1 MAGDFIALAAQ
12 AHAAY
17 AAGDHSAAEL
27 LYTAALD
34 AAPSSAISKE
44 LLATLYANRAA
55 ARLRGDESSLT
66 GMHDAGLALTLN
78 PNLPRPR
85 LRLATALAA
94 AGREAEAS
102 EQATLVLGL
111 HNLSVAMTRE
121 ATAVLRQSAARTA
134 ASHSASM
141 SGMTDAC
148 RHLVQRT
155 QLLRVHLSPPADG
168 VVRSGRWQTLSVRL
182 SNEMGLFDAAC
193 FAAEARA
200 RVRLEVIALS
210 QGQRQASLRM
220 SVRQAHEPPPPPEAI
235 VPITAPP
242 PSEATVPN
250 TASAVRSAASL
261 NAARMVTG
269 GDATCGGSGGGG
281 AVMGTAG
288 SVVWLRLHRGRATA
302 EVRVDVVVGGEGGG
316 DVVGGGEGKD
326 EGEGKGEGEGA
337 SLPSSVALWAELW
350 ADAAPG
356 GDEGAVLGA
365 ASPITTALPA
375 LSLPLPFVT
384 SATSASSSSSATSA
398 TFATASSAAAS
409 ASANLTPATSATSPQ
424 ASPQEQLRRDS
435 SISSISFEASPQ
447 EQLRRDSSIS
457 SISFEASPQEQ
468 LRRCLEAIRSP
479 QALAAAAIT
488 PTTLPAIV
496 QGLRLLPARAHAPY
510 RASPRTPYRDPLVL
524 AELEISPRYAP
535 PLVLAESASD
545 IAGRLWDSG
554 AQLAAWLC
562 EGDLLETTLR
572 VVSSVAS
579 PSLEISPRYAPF
591 GVLEL
596 GAGIG
601 VAGLA
606 AAALGA
612 RVLLTDLEGALPLLK
627 LNAAANA
634 PLCRWRPAVAA
645 LEWGCEDAA
654 WRAALQVAEEAA
666 AEEAAA
672 VEAVAVEAVA
682 VEAAVE
688 AAVVEEAAVPA
699 PFPAPYPWLVLASD
713 VVYEPLAYEPLLHTL
728 RRLGATGVATHTLM
742 AHRSR
747 HPDEGAFF
755 TSAARHFA
763 ITQLRG
769 PHPFV
774 PIGACTPVPCAP
786 GLFGSAHGDAP
797 GLFGA
802 AHGDAPGLFGS
813 AHGDGGGGGGGDGNG
828 TSGGEDCTEPSSPST
843 LAPEGAIY
851 LLEFEYTGV
860 RVR

>member
-17 AAGDHSAAEL
+17 AAGDHRAAEL

-250 TASAVRSAASL
+250 TASVVRSAASL

-288 SVVWLRLHRGRATA
+288 SGVWLRLHRGRATA

-316 DVVGGGEGKD
+316 DVVGGSEGED
-326 EGEGKGEGEGA
+326 EGEGKGESEGA

-384 SATSASSSSSATSA
+384 SATSASSSATSA

-424 ASPQEQLRRDS
+424 
-435 SISSISFEASPQ
+435 ASPQ

-797 GLFGA
+797 GLFG
-802 AHGDAPGLFGS
+802 S

-843 LAPEGAIY
+843 LAPEGGIY

-860 RVR
+860 RRYSSCVLRVRVIALFFGAANASA

>member
-288 SVVWLRLHRGRATA
+288 SGVWLRLHRGRATA

-316 DVVGGGEGKD
+316 DVVGGSEGED
-326 EGEGKGEGEGA
+326 EGEGKGESEGA

-384 SATSASSSSSATSA
+384 SATSASSSASATSA

-424 ASPQEQLRRDS
+424 
-435 SISSISFEASPQ
+435 ASPQ

-666 AEEAAA
+666 AEAAA
-672 VEAVAVEAVA
+672 A
-682 VEAAVE
+682 EAAVE

-786 GLFGSAHGDAP
+786 GLFGSAHGD
-797 GLFGA
+797 
-802 AHGDAPGLFGS
+802 
-813 AHGDGGGGGGGDGNG
+813 GGGGGGGDGNG

>member
-17 AAGDHSAAEL
+17 AAGDHRAAEL

-242 PSEATVPN
+242 PPEAIVPITAPPPSEATVPN

-288 SVVWLRLHRGRATA
+288 SGVWLRLHRGRATA

-316 DVVGGGEGKD
+316 DVVGGGEGED

-409 ASANLTPATSATSPQ
+409 ASANLTPATSATSPK
-424 ASPQEQLRRDS
+424 
-435 SISSISFEASPQ
+435 ASPQ

-755 TSAARHFA
+755 TSAFRHFA

-797 GLFGA
+797 GLFGS
-802 AHGDAPGLFGS
+802 AHGDAPGLFGP

>member
-17 AAGDHSAAEL
+17 AAGDHRAAEL

-288 SVVWLRLHRGRATA
+288 SGVWLRLHRGRATA

-316 DVVGGGEGKD
+316 DVVGGGEGED

-409 ASANLTPATSATSPQ
+409 ASANLTPATSATSPK

-447 EQLRRDSSIS
+447 EQLRR
-457 SISFEASPQEQ
+457 
-468 LRRCLEAIRSP
+468 RLEAIRSP

-562 EGDLLETTLR
+562 EGDLLETSLR

-672 VEAVAVEAVA
+672 EEAAAVEAVAVEAVA

-688 AAVVEEAAVPA
+688 AAVVEEAAVPAPFPA

-786 GLFGSAHGDAP
+786 GLFGSAHGD
-797 GLFGA
+797 
-802 AHGDAPGLFGS
+802 
-813 AHGDGGGGGGGDGNG
+813 GGGGGGGDGNG

>member
-34 AAPSSAISKE
+34 AASSSAISKE

-148 RHLVQRT
+148 RRLVQRT

-288 SVVWLRLHRGRATA
+288 SGVWLRLHRGRATA

-316 DVVGGGEGKD
+316 DVVGGSEGED
-326 EGEGKGEGEGA
+326 EGEGKGESEGA

-447 EQLRRDSSIS
+447 EQLRR
-457 SISFEASPQEQ
+457 
-468 LRRCLEAIRSP
+468 CLEAIRSP

-510 RASPRTPYRDPLVL
+510 RASSRTPYRDPLVL

-672 VEAVAVEAVA
+672 EEAAAVEAVAVEAVA

-688 AAVVEEAAVPA
+688 AAVVEEAAVPAPFPA

-755 TSAARHFA
+755 TSAFRHFA

-797 GLFGA
+797 GLFGS

>member
-1 MAGDFIALAAQ
+1 MATMADDFVDLAAQ

-17 AAGDHSAAEL
+17 AAGDHRAAEQ

-34 AAPSSAISKE
+34 AAPASDTSTE

-111 HNLSVAMTRE
+111 PNLSAAMTRE

-141 SGMTDAC
+141 SGVTDA
-148 RHLVQRT
+148 RRRLVQRT

-168 VVRSGRWQTLSVRL
+168 VVRSGRWHTLSVRL

-200 RVRLEVIALS
+200 RVRLEVVALS
-210 QGQRQASLRM
+210 QGPRPASLRM
-220 SVRQAHEPPPPPEAI
+220 SVRQAHEPPPPPEA
-235 VPITAPP
+235 A
-242 PSEATVPN
+242 APN
-250 TASAVRSAASL
+250 TAAAGRSAASL
-261 NAARMVTG
+261 NTAR
-269 GDATCGGSGGGG
+269 DATGGG
-281 AVMGTAG
+281 AG
-288 SVVWLRLHRGRATA
+288 VWLRLHRGRATA
-302 EVRVDVVVGGEGGG
+302 EVRVDVEGDVEGGEGGG
-316 DVVGGGEGKD
+316 EGK
-326 EGEGKGEGEGA
+326 GA
-337 SLPSSVALWAELW
+337 SLPSSVALWAEMW

-356 GDEGAVLGA
+356 ADEGAVPGA
-365 ASPITTALPA
+365 ASPTANVVWSLEGARRGERRGERWCMGLSPALPA
-375 LSLPLPFVT
+375 LSLPMPFVT
-384 SATSASSSSSATSA
+384 SATSASSADAAAATLPP
-398 TFATASSAAAS
+398 AAS
-409 ASANLTPATSATSPQ
+409 ASATLASITSATSPL
-424 ASPQEQLRRDS
+424 EQLRH
-435 SISSISFEASPQ
+435 
-447 EQLRRDSSIS
+447 
-457 SISFEASPQEQ
+457 
-468 LRRCLEAIRSP
+468 CLEAITSP

-488 PTTLPAIV
+488 LTALPTIV

-510 RASPRTPYRDPLVL
+510 RAPSSAPYR
-524 AELEISPRYAP
+524 A

-554 AQLAAWLC
+554 AQLAAWLS
-562 EGDLLETTLR
+562 EGELLETTR
-572 VVSSVAS
+572 REAAASPSVVSSVAS

-634 PLCRWRPAVAA
+634 PLCRWRPEVAA
-645 LEWGCEDAA
+645 LEWGCGDAA
-654 WRAALQVAEEAA
+654 WRAALQVV
-666 AEEAAA
+666 EEAAA
-672 VEAVAVEAVA
+672 VEAAG
-682 VEAAVE
+682 
-688 AAVVEEAAVPA
+688 VEEEAVPA
-699 PFPAPYPWLVLASD
+699 PPPTPPWLVLASD

-728 RRLGATGVATHTLM
+728 RQLGAAGVATRTLM

-786 GLFGSAHGDAP
+786 GLFGSARGD
-797 GLFGA
+797 
-802 AHGDAPGLFGS
+802 GS
-813 AHGDGGGGGGGDGNG
+813 GGGGCDGSG
-828 TSGGEDCTEPSSPST
+828 TSGGEDCTEASLPST
-843 LAPEGAIY
+843 SAPEGAIY
-851 LLEFEYTGV
+851 LLEFEYIGV
-860 RVR
+860 RR